1 MDTKDIISLISCL
14 ILLICLI
21 IVIIKFKK
29 AKCTQFNQWK
39 SNYLNELNKKYND
52 LNTEYDA
59 KILLIKDLN
68 DKIKIIEN
76 DIESKSKF
84 NETVHKMREQELDRL
99 IEEEKEHK
107 LALVDLEVQ
116 DWAASAQE
124 VARDNYNQL
133 LVDQEKEIQAKKEQ
147 VKYLITQLAE
157 QQSKI
162 EAVNREILRQRAIEE
177 KNEFYSIQISDSA
190 KNDIEIL
197 NEIRPRLSSLEIFN
211 KFIYDN
217 YIGKP
222 TKEMVQRVLAGKNPS
237 GIYKVT
243 NIKTHESYIGK
254 SVKIA
259 DRWQNHVKAASGLGG
274 VAESQFQRALKK
286 YGVDQFTWE
295 VVEETEKDELSS
307 REKYWIKFYNTKQY
321 GYNEREG

>member
-1 MDTKDIISLISCL
+1 MDLRSIISIISCAILLFCL
-14 ILLICLI
+14 IL
-21 IVIIKFKK
+21 VIIRYQK
-29 AKCTQFNQWK
+29 
-39 SNYLNELNKKYND
+39 NKKSFFKQWEQQYKEILDDKYDYFHKNINQVENRLREKEKEL
-52 LNTEYDA
+52 LN
-59 KILLIKDLN
+59 
-68 DKIKIIEN
+68 IEN
-76 DIESKSKF
+76 DIKTKTKF
-84 NETVHKMREQELDRL
+84 NNQMLEMREEELDRL
-99 IEEEKEHK
+99 IEEEKEHR
-107 LALVDLEVQ
+107 LAMVDLEVQ

-124 VARDNYNQL
+124 VARNNYDQL
-133 LVDQEKEIQAKKEQ
+133 VLDQYRDIEVKKEQ

-162 EAVNREILRQRAIEE
+162 DAVNREILRRRAIEE
-177 KNEFYSIQISDSA
+177 KNEFYSIQISEAA

-197 NEIRPRLSSLEIFN
+197 NEVRPRLSSLEIFN

-222 TKEMVQRVLAGKNPS
+222 TKEMVQRVLSGRNPS

-243 NIKTHESYIGK
+243 NIDTHEAYIGK

-286 YGVDQFTWE
+286 YGVDKFTWE
-295 VVEETEKDELSS
+295 VIEETDKDSLTD
-307 REKYWIKFYNTKQY
+307 REKYWITFYNTKTF
-321 GYNEREG
+321 GYNQREG

>member
-1 MDTKDIISLISCL
+1 MNWKDIINLISCL
-14 ILLICLI
+14 VLLICLI
-21 IVIIKFKK
+21 LVILRYQK
-29 AKCTQFNQWK
+29 
-39 SNYLNELNKKYND
+39 NKKSFFKQWEQQYKQTLD
-52 LNTEYDA
+52 DKYEYFH
-59 KILLIKDLN
+59 KNINQIENRLKEKEEELLKV
-68 DKIKIIEN
+68 EN
-76 DIESKSKF
+76 DIKSKSEF
-84 NETVHKMREQELDRL
+84 NTTVHRMREQELDRL

-133 LVDQEKEIQAKKEQ
+133 LVDQEREIQTKKEQ
-147 VKYLITQLAE
+147 VKYLIAQLAE

-162 EAVNREILRQRAIEE
+162 EAVNREILRSRAIEE
-177 KNEFYSIQISDSA
+177 KNEFYSIQISDPV
-190 KNDIEIL
+190 KKDIEIL
-197 NEIRPRLSSLEIFN
+197 NEIRPKLSSLEIFN

-222 TKEMVQRVLAGKNPS
+222 TKEMIQRVLAGKNPS

-243 NIKTHESYIGK
+243 NMKTHESYIGK

-295 VVEETEKDELSS
+295 VIEEVNKDDLTN
-307 REKYWIKFYNTKQY
+307 REKYWIQFYRTKEY
-321 GYNEREG
+321 GYNQREG

>member
-1 MDTKDIISLISCL
+1 MNWKDIINLISCL
-14 ILLICLI
+14 ILLVCLI
-21 IVIIKFKK
+21 LVILRYQKNKKSFFKK
-29 AKCTQFNQWK
+29 WEQQYKQILDDKYDYFHKNINQVENRLK
-39 SNYLNELNKKYND
+39 EKENELLKV
-52 LNTEYDA
+52 
-59 KILLIKDLN
+59 
-68 DKIKIIEN
+68 EN
-76 DIESKSKF
+76 DIKTKSEF
-84 NETVHKMREQELDRL
+84 NITVHKMREQELDRL

-133 LVDQEKEIQAKKEQ
+133 LVDQEREIQSKKEQ

-162 EAVNREILRQRAIEE
+162 EAVNHEILRQRAIEE

-197 NEIRPRLSSLEIFN
+197 NEVRPRLSSLEIFN

-259 DRWQNHVKAASGLGG
+259 DRWQNHVKAAAGLGG

-295 VVEETEKDELSS
+295 LIEEVDKDELTN
-307 REKYWIKFYNTKQY
+307 REKYWIQFYQTKEF
-321 GYNEREG
+321 GYNQREG

>member
-1 MDTKDIISLISCL
+1 MDLKSIISLISCAILLLCL
-14 ILLICLI
+14 IL
-21 IVIIKFKK
+21 VIIRYQK
-29 AKCTQFNQWK
+29 
-39 SNYLNELNKKYND
+39 NKKSFFKQWEQQYKEILD
-52 LNTEYDA
+52 DKYDYFHKNINQLENRLREKEKELS
-59 KILLIKDLN
+59 KI
-68 DKIKIIEN
+68 ES
-76 DIESKSKF
+76 DIEAKTKF
-84 NETVHKMREQELDRL
+84 NTTVQKMREQELDRL
-99 IEEEKEHK
+99 IEKEKEHK

-133 LVDQEKEIQAKKEQ
+133 LIDQDREIRTKKEQ

-162 EAVNREILRQRAIEE
+162 DAVNREILRRRAIEE
-177 KNEFYSIQISDSA
+177 KNEFYAIQISSA
-190 KNDIEIL
+190 VKNDIEIL

-217 YIGKP
+217 YISKP
-222 TKEMVQRVLAGKNPS
+222 TKEMIQRVLSGRNPS

-243 NIKTHESYIGK
+243 NIDTHEAYIGK

-286 YGVDQFTWE
+286 YGIDKFTWE
-295 VVEETEKDELSS
+295 IVEEVGKDELTEK
-307 REKYWIKFYNTKQY
+307 EKYWIKFYNTKQY